1 MKIYDVSVPISPEMP
16 VYPGDPAIHME
27 LSLSISKGDPCNVT
41 HYSFGSHV
49 GTHIDAPFHFID
61 GGLKVEDI
69 PINLL
74 IGRTRVVEFTAARI
88 DADLLK
94 EVDLGEHVRVIFKT
108 RNSYLWSSNRFV
120 EDYVYVTPEAAE
132 ILVESGIKLVGID
145 YLSIEQYRSTDFP
158 THQTLLSNGVI
169 IIEGLNLAEVEPGD
183 YELICLP
190 LKVKNGDGAPARVI
204 LRK

>member
-16 VYPGDPAIHME
+16 VYSGDPRVVME
-27 LSLSISKGDPCNVT
+27 IRQSIANGDPCNLT
-41 HYSFGSHV
+41 YYGFGSHT
-49 GTHIDAPFHFID
+49 GTHIDAPYHFVQE
-61 GGLKVEDI
+61 GMKVNDI

-88 DADLLK
+88 DAELLK

-108 RNSYLWSSNRFV
+108 RNSYLWSSNNFV
-120 EDYVYVTPEAAE
+120 EDYVYVTPDAAE
-132 ILVESGIKLVGID
+132 VLVESGIKLVGID
-145 YLSIEQYRSTDFP
+145 YLSIEQFHSKDFK
-158 THQTLLSNGVI
+158 THHTLLGNGVI

-190 LKVKNGDGAPARVI
+190 IKVKEGDGAPARVI

>member
-16 VYPGDPAIHME
+16 VYPGDPGIRLERKESIANGDASNLTL
-27 LSLSISKGDPCNVT
+27 LSL
-41 HYSFGSHV
+41 GSHT
-49 GTHIDAPFHFID
+49 GTHIDAPYHFVESGI
-61 GGLKVEDI
+61 KVDQI
-69 PINLL
+69 PLNLL
-74 IGRTRVVEFTAARI
+74 TGRTYVVELTSARI
-88 DADLLK
+88 DKEVLK

-145 YLSIEQYRSTDFP
+145 YLSIEQYGSKTFQ
-158 THQTLLSNGVI
+158 THHTLLSNGVI

-190 LKVKNGDGAPARVI
+190 LKIKDCDGAPARVI